1 VNGVLF
7 VISIGLFTW
16 IMVENA
22 LHAIGPRPSRGRC
35 ASGDRR
41 WAQWVPGAFFT
52 TPVLFTILHR
62 VNAWPWVISAVTLFE
77 FGLFGMA
84 VYKTVVS
91 YTAKVKLNGRRS
103 LSAILLHENIVYFF
117 V

>member
-1 VNGVLF
+1 MNGVLF